1 MDIGN
6 PLPGHPVGFILLDF
20 QRLPRVWPAAGVNLA
35 MNSPLPH
42 HSETNSQSSP
52 AAGGV
57 TTRAETHSDHD
68 TAQPSL
74 TSGFGAVIEKE
85 RELRVATENSL
96 RHVPGT
102 NAEEIDRL
110 LVHQHGRLGANIA
123 LLEQRYESLPQPQR
137 FVHWHGGA
145 SSAEAEPSDQA
156 GASDRLPALIAR
168 HTVLQADIDAL
179 IACDP
184 DGQRGELILNEIRRH
199 HAEMAG
205 ALSAVLSGELTAPS
219 QATKVP
225 VDASGVTYR
234 AQERWDNEG
243 GPARPPAVG

>member
-1 MDIGN
+1 MS
-6 PLPGHPVGFILLDF
+6 
-20 QRLPRVWPAAGVNLA
+20 
-35 MNSPLPH
+35 SPFPH
-42 HSETNSQSSP
+42 HRATNSQSPP
-52 AAGGV
+52 ATGGV
-57 TTRAETHSDHD
+57 TTRAETDPGHD
-68 TAQPSL
+68 TAQPSV

-110 LVHQHGRLGANIA
+110 LVHQHGLLGANIA

-137 FVHWHGGA
+137 FVHWHRG
-145 SSAEAEPSDQA
+145 SSAEAEQSSRGGPIDQ
-156 GASDRLPALIAR
+156 LPALIAR
-168 HTVLQADIDAL
+168 HTHLQADIDAL

-199 HAEMAG
+199 HAEMAV
-205 ALSAVLSGELTAPS
+205 ALTAVLRGERAAPS
-219 QATKVP
+219 QAPKVP
-225 VDASGVTYR
+225 VDASGVTHR

-243 GPARPPAVG
+243 GPPRDTPAVG